1 MAKRK
6 VLHTKLC
13 DMLGIEYPILLAGM
27 GGLAGEG
34 ASSKPKLVGAVS
46 NAGGMGVLGAS
57 GLPLDELRAEI
68 REIKSYTD
76 KPFGVDLLLPSAIK
90 DAPPADMS
98 LEELKRK
105 FVPKEH
111 IEFLEKLKAE
121 YNVVTVADEEEMV
134 FTEEHSKKQVTLM
147 LDEKVPLFCS
157 ALGVPE
163 WLVPMAH
170 EGGMKVMGLAGNVKT
185 ALRHKNAGADFII
198 AQGSEAGGH
207 TGRVSTLTVVPQIV
221 DAVAPTPILAAGGI
235 GDGRGLIAALALG
248 AVGVWV
254 GTAFLFA
261 EESNIPELHRKIM
274 TEASEEDTRVSRV
287 WTGKTMRQ
295 IKNPIQEE
303 FDNSGLRYLPMTIQ
317 MLLTRELISSLSAM
331 ERNDLLV
338 APAGQIVGMLD
349 KIRPAKEIL
358 EEMVAE
364 AVELFGEELPKKLT
378 IEA

>member
-68 REIKSYTD
+68 KEIKSYTD

-90 DAPPADMS
+90 DAPPPDMP
-98 LEELKRK
+98 LEELKRLL
-105 FVPKEH
+105 VPKEH

-121 YNVVTVADEEEMV
+121 YNVITVADEEEMI
-134 FTEEHSKKQVTLM
+134 FTEEHSKKQVTVM

-157 ALGVPE
+157 ALGIPE

-170 EGGMKVMGLAGNVKT
+170 EGGMKVMGLAGNVKA
-185 ALRHKNAGADFII
+185 ALRHKDAGADFII

-207 TGRVSTLTVVPQIV
+207 TGRVSTLK
-221 DAVAPTPILAAGGI
+221 
-235 GDGRGLIAALALG
+235 R
-248 AVGVWV
+248 
-254 GTAFLFA
+254 
-261 EESNIPELHRKIM
+261 
-274 TEASEEDTRVSRV
+274 EA
-287 WTGKTMRQ
+287 K
-295 IKNPIQEE
+295 
-303 FDNSGLRYLPMTIQ
+303 
-317 MLLTRELISSLSAM
+317 
-331 ERNDLLV
+331 
-338 APAGQIVGMLD
+338 
-349 KIRPAKEIL
+349 
-358 EEMVAE
+358 
-364 AVELFGEELPKKLT
+364 
-378 IEA
+378 